1 MRAATRRRYA
11 ALLRGCSHGWRCLK
25 TPGFASLVVLHLLL
39 LLFSLSSS
47 CNSHAIWFSALISS
61 SSQPASCNSARQV
74 LSEPHLI
81 SKWHWLQIVIN
92 PRFLQLVLRPSSGPR
107 VPPQQYPLF
116 ILLLLFLGVDFP
128 FHAFLT
134 KGTVTPNHGLFIR
147 TSTPAAFC
155 FLPLNE
161 RCEEQ
166 LRCGCP
172 SHRSDHSSQCGCW
185 FLVVVDRA
193 SRLSVVGPLRG
204 AAVRHRNRFEC
215 AATRPGTDS
224 SAPLRGSGPIR
235 VRRYAA
241 RGRLEQALRAK

>member
-1 MRAATRRRYA
+1 MALVANRDQSTLLAA
-11 ALLRGCSHGWRCLK
+11 CLA
-25 TPGFASLVVLHLLL
+25 P
-39 LLFSLSSS
+39 
-47 CNSHAIWFSALISS
+47 
-61 SSQPASCNSARQV
+61 
-74 LSEPHLI
+74 
-81 SKWHWLQIVIN
+81 IV
-92 PRFLQLVLRPSSGPR
+92 RPTCATTT
-107 VPPQQYPLF
+107 VPF